1 MIEIRRRF
9 CCKGEFL
16 VLLFFI
22 CESAI
27 GYSKGTDKKQ
37 LWIFPVDKK
46 PIIDGRLNDPVWQRI
61 KPISDFVQYAPDN
74 GAEPTEKTYVYVTYD
89 ENNLYVAFYCFDSH
103 PERIVAD
110 ITPRNEYENNDQVG
124 IILDTYNDHR
134 NYYWF
139 GVNPRG
145 IQNNTYDRQIRDTIW
160 ESAARITSDGWTAEM
175 AIPFKSLHFS
185 KYYKQKWSLNF
196 SRTIQ
201 SKNELL
207 FWTKIGR
214 QDRFLDKC
222 GLLLGLRGIKGGHN
236 LEAFPFAVG
245 RYSGSLAGI
254 ERKKSFGLDLKY
266 SPFSNITFHGSVS
279 PDYSEVVADPFFINL
294 TPYEY
299 HLQEN
304 RPFFQEG
311 AQIFRTPI
319 QVFYSRRIENPI
331 LALKTTGKVG
341 SYTAGCL
348 LARDNESFG
357 SDTDYGIFRLQKDVL
372 KNSQIGTILA
382 YTNQRGT
389 KNTNIGLDG
398 TFWLKKVW
406 TVWGQYV
413 RAKWNNMERGRSAYQ
428 LSISRQAI
436 AGIILGV
443 WYANVDPEFS
453 MKTGYIREKD
463 KIETILMGGYQW
475 LWNRG
480 VVRSLAISDVFR
492 SGKDHAGMKT
502 EDSHTFSIKSLW
514 FNHLQVM
521 LGYSSGRSRLQVYKT
536 DKLVWDDNFSRS
548 DYFFF
553 NFNSFRGGF
562 IDGSVRYSEGKSPV
576 YLENYTKTGLGK
588 FEDLSLL
595 LTLKPR
601 HNLEIT
607 TKVNYQSQFL
617 FSTNET
623 LFKGW
628 TSSSTLK
635 LQFTKNLFARAIFY
649 TYTEGNR
656 YRTDILLGRYFK
668 AGSVFYLSY
677 RELRE
682 KREARFLRTN
692 YTLLAKFSYLWR
704 L

>member
-1 MIEIRRRF
+1 MTEILRKF
-9 CCKGEFL
+9 CCKGGFL
-16 VLLFFI
+16 VLLIFI

-27 GYSKGTDKKQ
+27 GYSEETGKKQ
-37 LWIFPVDKK
+37 LLVFPVDKR
-46 PIIDGRLNDPVWQRI
+46 PIIDGKLNDPVWQKI
-61 KPISDFVQYAPDN
+61 KPVSDFVQYAPYN
-74 GAEPTEKTYVYVTYD
+74 GAEPTEKTYAYVAYD
-89 ENNLYVAFYCFDSH
+89 ENNLYVAFHCFDSY

-110 ITPRNEYENNDQVG
+110 ITPRNEYENNDQAG
-124 IILDTYNDHR
+124 ILLDTYNDHR

-145 IQNNTYDRQIRDTIW
+145 IQNNTYDREIRDTIW

-185 KYYKQKWSLNF
+185 KDYEQKWSINF

-201 SKNELL
+201 SRNELL

-245 RYSGSLAGI
+245 RYSGFLNGT
-254 ERKKSFGLDLKY
+254 EKKKSFGLDLKY

-319 QVFYSRRIENPI
+319 QVFYSRRIQNPI
-331 LALKTTGKVG
+331 LALKMTGKVG
-341 SYTAGCL
+341 SYTTGCL
-348 LARDNESFG
+348 LARDNENSG
-357 SDTDYGIFRLQKDVL
+357 PNTDYGVFRLQKDVL
-372 KNSQIGTILA
+372 KNSQIGAILA
-382 YTNQRGT
+382 YADQGGI
-389 KNTNIGLDG
+389 KNTNVGVDG
-398 TFWLKKVW
+398 TFWLKRIW
-406 TVWGQYV
+406 TIWGQYV
-413 RAKWNNMERGRSAYQ
+413 RAGWNSMERERSAYQ
-428 LSISRQAI
+428 LSISRQAT
-436 AGIILGV
+436 AGVVLGV
-443 WYANVDPEFS
+443 WYTNVDPEFS
-453 MKTGYIREKD
+453 MKTGYVREKD

-480 VVRSLAISDVFR
+480 VVRSLEISDVFR
-492 SGKDHAGMKT
+492 LGKNHINIET
-502 EDSHTFSIKSLW
+502 EKSHTFSLKSLW
-514 FNHLQVM
+514 FNHLEAM
-521 LGYSSGRSRLQVYKT
+521 LGYSTGRSRLQVYQESG
-536 DKLVWDDNFSRS
+536 LVWDENFLRS

-553 NFNSFRGGF
+553 TLNSSSGGLV
-562 IDGSVRYSEGKSPV
+562 DGAVTYYTGKSPV
-576 YLENYTKTGLGK
+576 YLENYTKTSLGK
-588 FEDLSLL
+588 FGDLSLL

-601 HNLEIT
+601 HNLEIST
-607 TKVNYQSQFL
+607 NVNYQSQSL
-617 FSTNET
+617 LSTNET
-623 LFKGW
+623 LFNGW

-635 LQFTKNLFARAIFY
+635 LQFTKNLFARTIFY
-649 TYTEGNR
+649 TYTEGDR

-682 KREARFLRTN
+682 KANARFSRTN

>member
-1 MIEIRRRF
+1 MSKIREKI
-9 CCKGEFL
+9 CCKGKFFIL
-16 VLLFFI
+16 LLFI
-22 CESAI
+22 YRSAI
-27 GYSKGTDKKQ
+27 GYSEQEGNKQ
-37 LWIFPVDKK
+37 LLIFPVNKK
-46 PIIDGRLNDPVWQRI
+46 PIIDGKLDDPVWQKI
-61 KPISDFVQYAPDN
+61 KPVSDFVQYAPNN
-74 GAEPTEKTYVYVTYD
+74 GAMPTEKTYVYVAYD
-89 ENNLYVAFYCFDSH
+89 ENNLYVAFHCFDSH

-145 IQNNTYDRQIRDTIW
+145 IQNNTYDRRIRDTIW

-185 KYYKQKWSLNF
+185 KDYEQKWSVNF

-236 LEAFPFAVG
+236 LEVFPFAVG

-254 ERKKSFGLDLKY
+254 ERRKSFGLDLKY

-304 RPFFQEG
+304 RPFFQEE

-331 LALKTTGKVG
+331 LALKTTGKIG

-348 LARDNESFG
+348 LARDNERFG
-357 SDTDYGIFRLQKDVL
+357 SDTDYGIFRLQKDIF

-382 YTNQRGT
+382 YSGQGAV
-389 KNTNIGLDG
+389 KNTNLGVDG
-398 TFWLKKVW
+398 TFWLKKIW
-406 TVWGQYV
+406 TLWGQYV
-413 RAKWNNMERGRSAYQ
+413 RAEWNNVGKARSAYQ
-428 LSISRQAI
+428 LSVSRQAT
-436 AGIILGV
+436 AGIIFGI
-443 WYANVDPEFS
+443 WHINVDPGFDL
-453 MKTGYIREKD
+453 KTGYVREKD

-475 LWNRG
+475 QWNSG
-480 VVRSLAISDVFR
+480 IVRSFGISDVFR
-492 SGKDHAGMKT
+492 LGNDHSGLRT
-502 EDSHTFSIKSLW
+502 INTHTFSIKSLL
-514 FNHLQVM
+514 FNHLQAM
-521 LGYSSGRSRLQVYKT
+521 LGYTIGRTRSQVYQK
-536 DKLVWDDNFSRS
+536 DKLIWDKNLFSS
-548 DYFFF
+548 NYFFF
-553 NFNSFRGGF
+553 KLNSFRGGF
-562 IDGSVRYSEGKSPV
+562 IDGSVMYSEGESPV
-576 YLENYTKTGLGK
+576 YIKNYTKVTPGK
-588 FEDLSLL
+588 NRNFLLS
-595 LTLKPR
+595 LTLKPLE
-601 HNLEIT
+601 NLEFSTGI
-607 TKVNYQSQFL
+607 NHQFQSLFNTGEKL
-617 FSTNET
+617 FS
-623 LFKGW
+623 GW
-628 TSSSTLK
+628 TTSSTLK
-635 LQFTKNLFARAIFY
+635 FQFTKNIFSRVIFY
-649 TYTEGNR
+649 TDTDGHR

-677 RELRE
+677 RDLRE
-682 KREARFLRTN
+682 KKGVNFLRTN
-692 YTLLAKFSYLWR
+692 YTLFAKFSYLWR